1 MKLDYNSREIFFG
14 NEALI
19 VADMVKGSSGKPEFA
34 NHKIVTGLVSV
45 SSMEDQAETNRYP
58 ADNVPDHGVKKGATL
73 LQGEMVFI
81 QTDQALKEDILGQQR
96 TPNGLGWSPT
106 GNWKTKC
113 VQYLI
118 KGRKR
123 DKFTGEFVD
132 GYRVV
137 VYPNLTPTAEAT
149 KESETDSVDGVDP
162 IQWTLAVQATD
173 SDIYLN
179 GGKKVPAIE
188 YEIWG
193 EQAKDF
199 AKKMESGLFIMQPE
213 TVLAGTNTLVAPKLS
228 VVQTKTKG
236 GDDGTIVLPATLKNS
251 RGQDV
256 KVTSVIKSVQG
267 NAAINNGL
275 APNVYIVTF
284 SADGYAD
291 VSTRVTVTDKPDVPN
306 GAYHVAFAHSKD
318 GRDGFTTLYPN
329 LNLLT
334 DTKEFKNKD
343 VAVSA
348 VTTSITSPDS
358 TIRKEG
364 QDTYLNFVKKAS
376 QSSDW
381 FRAFLMRD
389 NAISHNFPNVD
400 LKPNS
405 QYTFSV
411 WLKGTG
417 THTIIAYNDWTNPT
431 PTQLTVTLTSAWTKY
446 ALTVNTASSI
456 NVREAQFF
464 IRSEVTGSEINLK
477 NPKVEQGSLAT
488 AYMQSASEVT
498 PEDYPSYIGTYTD
511 NNSNEQSTDPARYT
525 WKKIV
530 E

>member
-179 GGKKVPAIE
+179 GDKKVPAIE

-193 EQAKDF
+193 DQAKDF
-199 AKKMESGLFIMQPE
+199 ANKMEAGLFIMQPDTE
-213 TVLAGTNTLVAPKLS
+213 LAGAVTLVAPIIAN
-228 VVQTKTKG
+228 VQTKTKG
-236 GDDGTIVLPATLKNS
+236 HNDGTIVLPATLKDS
-251 RGQDV
+251 KGHDV
-256 KVTSVIKSVQG
+256 KVTSVIKDAQG
-267 NAAINNGL
+267 KVETNNQL
-275 APNVYIVTF
+275 APGAHLVTF
-284 SADGYAD
+284 SADGYKD
-291 VSTRVTVTDKPDVPN
+291 VTAGVAVTDKP
-306 GAYHVAFAHSKD
+306 
-318 GRDGFTTLYPN
+318 
-329 LNLLT
+329 
-334 DTKEFKNKD
+334 
-343 VAVSA
+343 
-348 VTTSITSPDS
+348 
-358 TIRKEG
+358 
-364 QDTYLNFVKKAS
+364 
-376 QSSDW
+376 
-381 FRAFLMRD
+381 
-389 NAISHNFPNVD
+389 
-400 LKPNS
+400 
-405 QYTFSV
+405 
-411 WLKGTG
+411 
-417 THTIIAYNDWTNPT
+417 
-431 PTQLTVTLTSAWTKY
+431 
-446 ALTVNTASSI
+446 
-456 NVREAQFF
+456 
-464 IRSEVTGSEINLK
+464 
-477 NPKVEQGSLAT
+477 
-488 AYMQSASEVT
+488 
-498 PEDYPSYIGTYTD
+498 
-511 NNSNEQSTDPARYT
+511 
-525 WKKIV
+525 
-530 E
+530 